1 MGRVI
6 FFVRIVG
13 LKLIKLNAPQENIR
27 KSNPQDSLK
36 L

>member
-1 MGRVI
+1 MGRVL
-6 FFVRIVG
+6 FFVRIIG
-13 LKLIKLNAPQENIR
+13 LKLLKLNAPQGNVR